1 MRRARVG
8 LFAALVTLASIFFAS
23 SVTASAADKAFQRPD
38 LDAAAINLEAQIK
51 SDAGSSAKPLA
62 QLRRDADAAFQKND
76 VRNGVVLLG
85 QIVAAAPNESAN
97 WLRLARATMLLWS
110 PNERERR
117 ELLERAATAAYIA
130 YQRAGNRNEEA
141 DSLTVLG
148 RSYSERRIWR
158 PALDALRL
166 SLELR
171 EVADVR
177 ALYEKM
183 REDHGFRMLDYSVDS
198 DAASP
203 RACFQFSEDAARPS
217 APTSRRSSPSPA
229 WTSPRCPP
237 RRSSSASKASST
249 ASATA

>member
-1 MRRARVG
+1 M
-8 LFAALVTLASIFFAS
+8 
-23 SVTASAADKAFQRPD
+23 
-38 LDAAAINLEAQIK
+38 
-51 SDAGSSAKPLA
+51 
-62 QLRRDADAAFQKND
+62 
-76 VRNGVVLLG
+76 
-85 QIVAAAPNESAN
+85 
-97 WLRLARATMLLWS
+97 
-110 PNERERR
+110 
-117 ELLERAATAAYIA
+117 LERAGTAAYIA

-148 RSYSERRIWR
+148 RSFGERRIWR

-183 REDHGFRMLDYSVDS
+183 REDHGFRMLDYTVDS

-203 RACFQFSEDAARPS
+203 RACFQFSEDAARQ
-217 APTSRRSSPSPA
+217 AHRLLAVRRG
-229 WTSPRCPP
+229 
-237 RRSSSASKASST
+237 RRHGQARAVGRGEAALRRRASST